1 MKILICGLP
10 GSGKTWLAE
19 RLVQHIKNCAWYNAD
34 ILRSSSNDW
43 DFSSEG
49 RRRQAN
55 RMRTFADFE
64 VSNNRWVVC
73 DFVAP
78 TKESRTLFSP
88 DYVIWLDTVKE
99 GRVVDTKK
107 EELKDAREL
116 PFEVDTLATTKE
128 FEDTNK
134 VFDPPDNANQRII
147 SFLSDDEIQKLAT
160 EILDSV

>member
-1 MKILICGLP
+1 MFCVDGTPL
-10 GSGKTWLAE
+10 
-19 RLVQHIKNCAWYNAD
+19 D
-34 ILRSSSNDW
+34 
-43 DFSSEG
+43 
-49 RRRQAN
+49 
-55 RMRTFADFE
+55 
-64 VSNNRWVVC
+64 
-73 DFVAP
+73 AP
-78 TKESRTLFSP
+78 TIESRTLFSP

-134 VFDPPDNANQRII
+134 VFDPPDNANQRIT
-147 SFLSDDEIQKLAT
+147 SFLNDDEIQKLAT